1 RDWSSDVCSSDLFL
15 EPAEYLGNAEEGQV
29 HVVSPHP
36 YMRLHSQMANANI
49 RDILNVQDREFVLI
63 SKEDAEERGIQDGD
77 LVEVYNERGALI
89 GGARVSDKIMPGVI
103 SIFEGAWLSK
113 DSKGRCNS
121 GAVNIL
127 TTSIPSSHL
136 SQ

>member
-1 RDWSSDVCSSDLFL
+1 
-15 EPAEYLGNAEEGQV
+15 
-29 HVVSPHP
+29 
-36 YMRLHSQMANANI
+36 MANDDI
-49 RDILNVQDREFVLI
+49 RDMLNVQGREFVI
-63 SKEDAEERGIQDGD
+63 MSKQDAEERGIKDGD

-136 SQ
+136 SQANSANTCLARVRKCPDAECPDRDYDAAQ